1 VLLAAVAGVAIA
13 AALLARSSTF
23 VDGLELGSIDA
34 RFTVRGSQRE
44 PAVAL
49 VAIDQR
55 TRSALR
61 VGPALPRSLHA
72 RVIDRL
78 HDAGARVIAYD
89 AEFTGRTDPR
99 EDRALLASLR
109 RARPVVLATHDVG
122 RPPLRI
128 PAGLRDAGA
137 VGARL
142 GSIELLTDDDGT
154 VRQMADRFG
163 RFESFPVLAA
173 ATALG
178 HPVNAAEFSDGD
190 AWIDYAGP
198 PGTVSTYSFSQVLRG
213 AFPADAFRGKVVV
226 VGATDPSYKDLFP
239 APGTA
244 DEMSGAEIHA
254 NAVAT
259 ILNGFPLKDANS
271 AVNLAIV
278 AFMALLAPLAAIRL
292 TALPTLLIA
301 TAGFAALMIGVQL
314 AFDAG
319 EIVDFTYPLLALSV
333 GTVGAVSVDFFV
345 EARDRRRLR
354 AAFARFVPSDVVD
367 DVLARTDDDLRLGG
381 ETLEAT
387 VMFCDLRGF
396 SAFAERHSAS
406 TVITTLNRYLTESS
420 QAIQLQGGTVVSY
433 MGDGVMAVFGAP
445 VEQADH
451 AERAVRAAL
460 EIRDERMP
468 RFNRWFSERGLGG
481 EFGIGIGLCSGPVM
495 SGNVGAEDRLEYTAV
510 GDTTNVAA
518 RLQAKNKETGTQL
531 LMAEST
537 QIRIGDTAISAS
549 FVGEFEL
556 HGRRTPLRL
565 WTIPPAAGAG
575 AGTARPPAVT
585 PAGEA
590 PGGS

>member
-1 VLLAAVAGVAIA
+1 MLAAVAGVAIA

-23 VDGLELGSIDA
+23 VDGLELDSIDA
-34 RFTVRGSQRE
+34 RFAVRGSQHE
-44 PAVAL
+44 PAVSL

-89 AEFTGRTDPR
+89 AEFSSRTDPR

-122 RPPLRI
+122 EPPLRI
-128 PAGLRDAGA
+128 PAGLREAGV

-142 GSIELLTDDDGT
+142 GSIELLTDGDGT

-173 ATALG
+173 ETALG
-178 HPVNAAEFSDGD
+178 HSVDATEFSDGD

-198 PGTVSTYSFSQVLRG
+198 PGTVSTYSFSRVLRG

-278 AFMALLAPLAAIRL
+278 AFMALLAPLAAVRL

-301 TAGFAALMIGVQL
+301 AAGFAALMIGVQL

-319 EIVDFTYPLLALSV
+319 EIVDFTYPLLALAV

-406 TVITTLNRYLTESS
+406 TVITTLNRYLTEASE
-420 QAIQLQGGTVVSY
+420 AIQLHGGTVVSY

-445 VEQADH
+445 VEQTDH

-460 EIRDERMP
+460 EIRDQRVP

-495 SGNVGAEDRLEYTAV
+495 SGNVGAKDRLEYTAV

-537 QIRIGDTAISAS
+537 QIRIGDQAIPVT
-549 FVGEFEL
+549 FVGESEL
-556 HGRRTPLRL
+556 PGRRAPLRL
-565 WTIPPAAGAG
+565 WTIPPAASAE
-575 AGTARPPAVT
+575 ADIARPPAVT

-590 PGGS
+590 SPGS